1 MNQFGMTAK
10 DIVIRFRCAVYKRI
24 IIVLEA
30 NLFDFAK
37 NFQIKRKECSITPL
51 NVCILIYGSYRLQYM
66 NRIEVRKIQKKLRG
80 GESNPGHPRDRRR
93 Y

>member
-66 NRIEVRKIQKKLRG
+66 NRIEVRKIKKTPWRG
-80 GESNPGHPRDRRR
+80 IEPRSSA
-93 Y
+93 